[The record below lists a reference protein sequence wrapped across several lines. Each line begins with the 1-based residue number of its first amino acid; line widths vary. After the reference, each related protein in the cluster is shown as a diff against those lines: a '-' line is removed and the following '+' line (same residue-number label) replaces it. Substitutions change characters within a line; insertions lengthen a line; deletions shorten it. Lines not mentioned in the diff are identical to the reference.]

1 MKKFVKVASAVSIV
15 LGMGMGT
22 AQAENSLQNGSFALN
37 MQISDSILGGNVAV
51 TDGLGNQTETPL
63 MVAGK
68 FMIAKDAAVLLGF
81 GLGIYGGDGE
91 GTDLAIKGGYRSYM
105 STADFAPFVGASFAM
120 KSYNDGDTTETFVL
134 GEFGAEY
141 FLSRQ
146 FSVEG
151 SAYAGYGAI
160 SQDIPDTTAS
170 RIGTYGSSVSV
181 NYYF

>member
-1 MKKFVKVASAVSIV
+1 MKKFVKVASAIALG
-15 LGMGMGT
+15 LGMGA

-37 MQISDSILGGNVAV
+37 MQISDSILGGNVPV
-51 TDGLGNQTETPL
+51 TDTLGNERDTPL

-81 GLGIYGGDGE
+81 GLGIHGGDSE

-120 KSYNDGDTTETFVL
+120 KSYVDGNITETYLL

-151 SAYAGYGAI
+151 SAYAGYGSI
-160 SQDIPDTTAS
+160 DVDPNFTGS

>member
-1 MKKFVKVASAVSIV
+1 MNKFVKVSSAVAIALG
-15 LGMGMGT
+15 LGMGT
-22 AQAENSLQNGSFALN
+22 VQAENSLNNGAFALN
-37 MQISDSILGGNVAV
+37 MQVSDSILGGNVR
-51 TDGLGNQTETPL
+51 DFGGNESPL

-81 GLGIYGGDGE
+81 GLGVYGGDGE

-120 KSYNDGDTTETFVL
+120 KSYNDGDTTETYFM

-141 FLSRQ
+141 FMSRQ

-151 SAYAGYGAI
+151 SAYAGYGAVK
-160 SQDIPDTTAS
+160 QDIPDTNIS
-170 RIGTYGSSVSV
+170 RIGTYGTSVSV